1 MFVPTKD
8 HNHAVRHEEIKRS
21 ETLNHLKDGV
31 RSNPTATLKE
41 TYDAV
46 SIRRKSLLGQD
57 FNAFTLP
64 TFNEIRTVMRHEKNK
79 HLPSLPT
86 TIAEIPS
93 RLTNEMKM
101 IQREIGQADEFVFMD
116 GDIVML
122 TTRNMLE
129 QLENAAIIYMD
140 GTFYVTPSLFSQVY
154 SIHIMVENTM
164 ICCAYFLLPGKSKD
178 IYVKMLPVL
187 QQRCLLNPEGIQTD
201 FELAAIQAASQLHP
215 NAKIKGCFFHFTQ
228 CVWRKVQDIGLSG
241 EYNKNQPQVVKFVR
255 RMAGLPMLKP
265 DDVVPAFHSAIL
277 LINNVEEENSER
289 IQDKL
294 NQLKDYMFNTW
305 IKADAR
311 FPVCLWT
318 RYEVSGPRTNN
329 HLEGYHSGLKKAI
342 KVAHPNIFV
351 FIEAIKVEQKKNEVK
366 LGQALSGGQVSQP
379 RGNYVRLEK
388 KIQDRIA
395 QYSSGLLTIDNFLDQ
410 IGCLFKL
417 QA

>member
-1 MFVPTKD
+1 
-8 HNHAVRHEEIKRS
+8 
-21 ETLNHLKDGV
+21 
-31 RSNPTATLKE
+31 
-41 TYDAV
+41 
-46 SIRRKSLLGQD
+46 
-57 FNAFTLP
+57 
-64 TFNEIRTVMRHEKNK
+64 
-79 HLPSLPT
+79 
-86 TIAEIPS
+86 
-93 RLTNEMKM
+93 
-101 IQREIGQADEFVFMD
+101 
-116 GDIVML
+116 ML
-122 TTRNMLE
+122 TTRNMLG
-129 QLENAAIIYMD
+129 QLEIATIIYLD

-215 NAKIKGCFFHFTQ
+215 NAKIKGCFFHF
-228 CVWRKVQDIGLSG
+228 
-241 EYNKNQPQVVKFVR
+241 
-255 RMAGLPMLKP
+255 
-265 DDVVPAFHSAIL
+265 AIL
-277 LINNVEEENSER
+277 LINNIEGENSER

-305 IKADAR
+305 TKADAR

-395 QYSSGLLTIDNFLDQ
+395 QYSSGSLTIDNFLDQ
-410 IGCLFKL
+410 IGYLFKL